1 MKPAVLMLALAACV
15 AGAARPAQAEPSRA
29 DLARVGVQAPAGAR
43 EPLGLAFTDESGRP
57 KTLRQAMDGRPALLV
72 FEDFRCKTLCGPAL
86 SIVAA
91 GIGRSGLR
99 PGRDFRLVSI
109 GLNPRETPADAIAF
123 RDARLA
129 GDPALIDGSRFL
141 IGSAETIA
149 QATRALGYGYAYDP
163 VADQFTHPVAAFVL
177 AADGRLTRVL
187 PQTALTASDLRDAFA
202 GADRGEVGDIVDR
215 LALLCH
221 GLIPLDGRNDGAVQT
236 GLRAAALATLLA
248 MAALAVF
255 GFRRRAS

>member
-1 MKPAVLMLALAACV
+1 MKPAVLMLILAACA
-15 AGAARPAQAEPSRA
+15 AGAAPTQAEPSRA
-29 DLARVGVQAPAGAR
+29 DLAHVGVQAPAGAR
-43 EPLGLAFTDESGRP
+43 EPLGLAFTDASGRP
-57 KTLRQAMDGRPALLV
+57 TTLRQAIGDRPALLV

-99 PGRDFRLVSI
+99 PGRDFHLVSI
-109 GLNPRETPADAIAF
+109 GLNPRETPADATAF

-129 GDPALIDGSRFL
+129 GDPALVDGSRFL
-141 IGSAETIA
+141 VGSAETIA

-187 PQTALTASDLRDAFA
+187 PQTALTASDLREAFA
-202 GADRGEVGDIVDR
+202 GAGRGEVGDIVDR
-215 LALLCH
+215 LGLLCH
-221 GLIPLDGRNDGAVQT
+221 GLFPLDGRNDGAVQT

-248 MAALAVF
+248 MAALAAF